1 MIMTTRNPF
10 DITFGKE
17 PYNIISRKGD
27 LAPVYHSFSDEQP
40 NSQVY
45 ILTGIRGSG
54 KTVAMTTISEDY
66 RKMDKWVV
74 VELNS
79 EGDMLEQLASKLI
92 DEGHL
97 KKLFLKGEFQF
108 SFQGISFSLK
118 GGETI
123 NNVSSLLKKE
133 FEYLKKKNVRVL
145 ITVDEAVSS
154 PNMRYFTQEYQILLR
169 NGFPVFL
176 LMTGLYQNIY
186 SLTKSKGNTFLLRAP
201 KINLTPLN
209 LLSIQGSYSKIF
221 GLTLEQASA
230 LAKFTKGYAFAYQL
244 LGNIL
249 FEKGKKEL
257 DEEVIEEFD
266 ETIYERA
273 YSLIYLELSETE
285 KNVVDK
291 VAQGTKNEGIL
302 KDLAL
307 SPSQLSN
314 IKNSLAKRGIIEDK
328 RGEFVFA
335 LPRFKEVIERL
346 LMLI

>member
-1 MIMTTRNPF
+1 MTTRNPF

-27 LAPVYHSFSDEQP
+27 LAPVYRSFSDEQP

-66 RKMDKWVV
+66 REMDKWVV

-79 EGDMLEQLASKLI
+79 EGDMLEQLAAKLI

-108 SFQGISFSLK
+108 SFHGISFSLK

-145 ITVDEAVSS
+145 IAVDEAVST
-154 PNMRYFTQEYQILLR
+154 PNMRYFIQEYQILLR
-169 NGFPVFL
+169 YGFPIFL
-176 LMTGLYQNIY
+176 LMTGLYQDIY

-221 GLTLEQASA
+221 GLSLEQAAA

-244 LGNIL
+244 LGSIL
-249 FEKGKKEL
+249 FEKGKKEID
-257 DEEVIEEFD
+257 DEIVEEFD

-273 YSLIYLELSETE
+273 YSLIYSELSDIEKEVAGKAAQGKENEKILSETSF
-285 KNVVDK
+285 
-291 VAQGTKNEGIL
+291 
-302 KDLAL
+302 

-314 IKNSLAKRGIIEDK
+314 VKRSLMKKGVLEESRGQ
-328 RGEFVFA
+328 FVFA

-346 LMLI
+346 LMII

>member
-1 MIMTTRNPF
+1 MTPRNPF

-27 LAPVYHSFSDEQP
+27 LAPVYRSFEDEQP

-45 ILTGIRGSG
+45 ILTGTRGSG

-66 RKMDKWVV
+66 RKMEGWIV

-92 DEGHL
+92 DEGHM
-97 KKLFLKGEFQF
+97 KKLFLKAEFQF

-118 GGETI
+118 GGEAI
-123 NNVSSLLKKE
+123 KNVSSLLKKE

-145 ITVDEAVSS
+145 VTVDEAVSS

-169 NGFPVFL
+169 NGFPIFL
-176 LMTGLYQNIY
+176 LMTGLYQNIS
-186 SLTKSKGNTFLLRAP
+186 SLTESKGNTFLLRAP

-221 GLTLEQASA
+221 GLSLEQAGA

-249 FEKGKKEL
+249 FEKGKKEIN
-257 DEEVIEEFD
+257 EEIIEEFD

-273 YSLIYLELSETE
+273 YSLIYSELSGVE
-285 KNVVDK
+285 KEVVGK
-291 VAQGTKNEGIL
+291 AAQGKDNEGIL
-302 KDLAL
+302 SETGL
-307 SPSQLSN
+307 SPSGLSN
-314 IKNSLAKRGIIEDK
+314 VKKGLMKKGVLEESRG
-328 RGEFVFA
+328 RFVFA

-346 LMLI
+346 LMLL